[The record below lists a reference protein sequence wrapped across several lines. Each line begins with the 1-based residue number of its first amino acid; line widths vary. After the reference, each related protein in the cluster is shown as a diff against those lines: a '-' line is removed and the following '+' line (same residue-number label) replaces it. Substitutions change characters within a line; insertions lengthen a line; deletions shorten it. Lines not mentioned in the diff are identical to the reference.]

1 MTMLEAIIREFPI
14 TDFSKDFKN
23 MSNNRSTYT
32 KEEVDNLIAEAL
44 AEARRIDEESMRKHN
59 RDATVISMILG
70 FTALALFVDGLLRLL
85 GIIPPFMGID
95 IDLLDKIVEKVEV
108 DALIQGAVDEARRID
123 EESMKKHNRDATVI
137 SMVLGFTALALFVDG
152 LLRLLGI
159 IPPFM
164 GIDIDLL
171 DKIVEKV
178 EGNVIDKI
186 RQVPIQ
192 KLLGR

>member
-1 MTMLEAIIREFPI
+1 MTMLETIIIEFPVS
-14 TDFSKDFKN
+14 DFSKDFKS

-44 AEARRIDEESMRKHN
+44 AEAKRIDEESMRKHN

-108 DALIQGAVDEARRID
+108 D
-123 EESMKKHNRDATVI
+123 
-137 SMVLGFTALALFVDG
+137 
-152 LLRLLGI
+152 
-159 IPPFM
+159 
-164 GIDIDLL
+164 
-171 DKIVEKV
+171 
-178 EGNVIDKI
+178 VIDKI

-192 KLLGR
+192 KLFPK